1 MTVPAGTYKGQEED
15 IRSVGLWSLI
25 LARPD
30 LDDETAYRLARAI
43 HLGHEALVSRLP
55 QGRYTQAENTVKSV
69 SAERLHPG
77 AARFY
82 EEIGLLPA
90 SDDVVKITPLG
101 SHDGDFCRYDRALIL
116 EDPNGTRLLYDAG
129 RTVAGPDDPR
139 LGHIDVV
146 LVSHMHGD
154 HVGDRHMATVNAGE
168 CAAPDFPVSAALNT
182 NSVNIALAKGATI
195 ITGSEMPKFF
205 AAKLEAL
212 GGSAKQSQLVRFGAS
227 RTVNGV
233 SLTTVPAAHSNG
245 IAGAMI
251 GGELGALLKATG
263 LTAYAGPPTGY
274 VVTFTNGL
282 KVYLSGD
289 TGITAEQETVVKD
302 HYRVQLAV
310 MNIGDTFTTGP
321 KEAAYVINEL
331 VKPAAVIASHANE
344 QATSNGRLLAGTRT
358 EQFLQAVNVPV
369 HIPLSGKTMA
379 FDGQGRCQ
387 SGCD

>member
-1 MTVPAGTYKGQEED
+1 
-15 IRSVGLWSLI
+15 
-25 LARPD
+25 
-30 LDDETAYRLARAI
+30 
-43 HLGHEALVSRLP
+43 
-55 QGRYTQAENTVKSV
+55 
-69 SAERLHPG
+69 
-77 AARFY
+77 
-82 EEIGLLPA
+82 
-90 SDDVVKITPLG
+90 
-101 SHDGDFCRYDRALIL
+101 
-116 EDPNGTRLLYDAG
+116 
-129 RTVAGPDDPR
+129 
-139 LGHIDVV
+139 
-146 LVSHMHGD
+146 
-154 HVGDRHMATVNAGE
+154 
-168 CAAPDFPVSAALNT
+168 
-182 NSVNIALAKGATI
+182 
-195 ITGSEMPKFF
+195 
-205 AAKLEAL
+205 
-212 GGSAKQSQLVRFGAS
+212 
-227 RTVNGV
+227 
-233 SLTTVPAAHSNG
+233 LTTVPAAHSNG
-245 IAGAMI
+245 IDGAMI